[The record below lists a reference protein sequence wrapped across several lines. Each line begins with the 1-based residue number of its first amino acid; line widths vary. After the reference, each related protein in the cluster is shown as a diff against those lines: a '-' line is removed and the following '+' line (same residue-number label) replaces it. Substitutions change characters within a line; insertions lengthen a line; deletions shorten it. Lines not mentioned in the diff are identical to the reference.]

1 MIKAML
7 YMGVAFFKGEIME
20 NKELTQEQYIIEKLG
35 IENARLKI
43 AIEQMNFALLVKEK
57 EIETLKNKK
66 QQGE

>member
-1 MIKAML
+1 
-7 YMGVAFFKGEIME
+7 ME

-43 AIEQMNFALLVKEK
+43 AIEQMNFELLVKEK